1 MEAFAGIRPQEGAV
15 RLLVV
20 PGLVAVAGFH
30 RRDDMD
36 QAGMVA
42 AGGKHLGDDV
52 LLAEVVLGNVFDDNA
67 TSIRQLGGA
76 VAHSIPKRFG
86 KSRIVEDPDLSR
98 RKKSRHSLG
107 TAGARQRAGDDDPV
121 VAGEHPGEAPAV
133 TLCQKL
139 PQAPLPLRVS
149 PASILSCLVPASP
162 A

>member
-30 RRDDMD
+30 CRDDMD

-76 VAHSIPKRFG
+76 LAHSIPKRSANRG
-86 KSRIVEDPDLSR
+86 
-98 RKKSRHSLG
+98 
-107 TAGARQRAGDDDPV
+107 
-121 VAGEHPGEAPAV
+121 
-133 TLCQKL
+133 
-139 PQAPLPLRVS
+139 
-149 PASILSCLVPASP
+149 
-162 A
+162 

>member
-20 PGLVAVAGFH
+20 PGIVAVAGFH

-76 VAHSIPKRFG
+76 LAHSIPKRFG
-86 KSRIVEDPDLSR
+86 KSRIVEDPDLPR
-98 RKKSRHSLG
+98 RKKPHHPFRI
-107 TAGARQRAGDDDPV
+107 AGPGQRAGDDDPV

-139 PQAPLPLRVS
+139 PQAPIPLRLS

-162 A
+162 V